1 MSITAINQAQEV
13 NSAYEMSEWE
23 ARQRF
28 VSAIGEACEAQDV
41 ELEWMS
47 QQWIARLERGDASC
61 YLEGYLFPLNSVVSS
76 HLIRDKVSTATVL
89 QREGVP
95 VIPHRL
101 LRLSSLR
108 DIEGMAERAVELAE
122 PPLVIKPCTSGG
134 GGVDVMRCTTMSE
147 VQGAIGELSKRH
159 RTFAIS
165 PFVQIDK
172 EFRTVVLDNEPLLT
186 FEKVRAPLAED
197 GSGEWRHNLKL
208 GAVPELQTDPSTCR
222 SLGDIATEAMNAV
235 RGRFAIVD
243 TAQTSAGDLQVLEMN
258 GVVTFSRFSAYSSEY
273 AALSRAVY
281 AEAIERSL
289 ALPVS

>member
-1 MSITAINQAQEV
+1 MADPNQQPQGASV
-13 NSAYEMSEWE
+13 AYDMSEWQ

-28 VSAIGEACEAQDV
+28 VHTIGQVCEEGGV
-41 ELEWMS
+41 GLEWMS
-47 QQWIARLERGDASC
+47 QEWIARLERGEASC
-61 YLEGYLFPLNSVVSS
+61 YLEGYVFPLNNAVAGN
-76 HLIRDKVSTATVL
+76 LIRDKVSTATVL

-108 DIEGMAERAVELAE
+108 DLGGMAERAAE
-122 PPLVIKPCTSGG
+122 FADLPLVIKPCTGESGG
-134 GGVDVMRCTTMSE
+134 FDVMRCTDME
-147 VQGAIGELSKRH
+147 DVEAAIRELSKRH
-159 RTFAIS
+159 RALAVS

-172 EFRTVVLDNEPLLT
+172 EFRTVVLDGEPLLT

-208 GAVPELQTDPSTCR
+208 GAVPELQTNPLITR
-222 SLGDIATEAMNAV
+222 PLGNIAVAAMTAV
-235 RGRFAIVD
+235 RGRFAVVD
-243 TAQTSAGDLQVLEMN
+243 TAQTPDELQIVEMN
-258 GVVTFSRFSAYSSEY
+258 GGVTLDRFSAYSPEN

-289 ALPVS
+289 AASV